1 MCGVNMERTIDL
13 YEQVEKLTK
22 IGIALSGEKD
32 INSFFQL
39 ILDGAIYFTN
49 ADGGTIYTVSDDQK
63 FLDFK
68 VICTLSKNL
77 KLGTADVS
85 KWPSIPLYEEDGSKR
100 MKNFASYVANTGEP
114 QSIEDVYYQDVFDN
128 AGTKKYDAANNYR
141 SKSMTAIPLKNHENE
156 VLGVIQL
163 INAMDA
169 EGNIVPFTQENITM
183 LQSLASQAAT
193 AMSNKE
199 LIRSLEKLLY
209 QFIQSIAKAIDRKS
223 KNTGGHVM
231 RVAGLSEQLSFK
243 IQEDTTYY
251 PNLKFSDDELQEISL
266 AGWMHDV
273 GKITTPVYVQDKGKK
288 LETIVDRI
296 EIVTTRF
303 ELVEAVIKKDM
314 ILADEKQ
321 KKDLQAKLDLID
333 DYLKF
338 VINCNTGGE
347 FMSDDDLAKLDEIL
361 EFKHNSEGKDY
372 FLITENEHKN
382 LGIRKGTLLWEEILK
397 MREHATVTAEM
408 LSELTFP
415 KKFKNV
421 ALYASAH
428 HEKLNGKGYPYQ
440 LSEEELPLQAR
451 IIAVADVFEA
461 LTASDRPYKPGKT
474 LSESFRILGFMA
486 KDKDIDAK
494 ILNLLIDSGLYM
506 EYAKEFLKPEQIDE
520 VDFDKLKSMYQ

>member
-1 MCGVNMERTIDL
+1 MERTIDL
-13 YEQVEKLTK
+13 YEQVERLTK

-32 INSFFQL
+32 INNFFQL
-39 ILDGAIYFTN
+39 ILDGAIYFSN

-68 VICTLSKNL
+68 VICTRSKNL

-114 QSIEDVYYQDVFDN
+114 ESIEDVYHQDIFDN
-128 AGTKKYDAANNYR
+128 AGTKKYDESNDYR
-141 SKSMTAIPLKNHENE
+141 CKSMAAIPLKNHENE
-156 VLGVIQL
+156 VLGVISL

-209 QFIQSIAKAIDRKS
+209 EFVQSIAKAIDRKS

-231 RVAGLSEQLSFK
+231 RVAGLSEELSYK
-243 IQEDTTYY
+243 IQEDTTFY
-251 PNLKFSDDELQEISL
+251 PDLKFSDDELQEISL

-273 GKITTPVYVQDKGKK
+273 GKITTPVYVQDKAKK
-288 LETIVDRI
+288 LETILDRI
-296 EIVTTRF
+296 EMVQTRF
-303 ELVEAVIKKDM
+303 ELVQAVIKKDM
-314 ILADEKQ
+314 VLAEDPLKSE
-321 KKDLQAKLDLID
+321 LQAKLDLID
-333 DYLKF
+333 DFNDF
-338 VINCNTGGE
+338 VTNCNTGGE
-347 FMSDDDLAKLDEIL
+347 FMADDDLAKLDQIRD
-361 EFKHNSEGKDY
+361 FKYNSEGKEY
-372 FLITENEHKN
+372 YLITENEHKN
-382 LGIRKGTLLWEEILK
+382 LGIRRGTLLWEEILI

-451 IIAVADVFEA
+451 IIAVADVYEA

-486 KDKDIDAK
+486 KDKDLDAK
-494 ILNLLIDSGLYM
+494 VLNLLIDSGLYM
-506 EYAKEFLKPEQIDE
+506 EYAKKFLKPEQIDE
-520 VDFDKLKSMYQ
+520 VDFDKIKSMYQ

>member
-1 MCGVNMERTIDL
+1 MEHAVDL
-13 YEQVEKLTK
+13 YEQVERLTK

-32 INSFFQL
+32 INNFFQL

-49 ADGGTIYTVSDDQK
+49 ADGGTIYTVSEDQK

-68 VICTLSKNL
+68 VICTRSKNL

-85 KWPSIPLYEEDGSKR
+85 KWPSISLYEEDGSKR
-100 MKNFASYVANTGEP
+100 MKNFASFVANTGEA

-128 AGTKKYDAANNYR
+128 AGTKTYDAANNYR

-163 INAMDA
+163 INALDA
-169 EGNIVPFTQENITM
+169 EGNIIPFSQENITM
-183 LQSLASQAAT
+183 LSSLASQAAT
-193 AMSNKE
+193 AISNKE

-209 QFIQSIAKAIDRKS
+209 EFIQSIAKAIDRKS
-223 KNTGGHVM
+223 KNTGGHVL
-231 RVAGLSEQLSFK
+231 RVAGLSELLSLK
-243 IQEDTTYY
+243 VQEDKVYY
-251 PNLKFSDDELQEISL
+251 PDLHYNDDELQEISL
-266 AGWMHDV
+266 AAWMHDV
-273 GKITTPVYVQDKGKK
+273 GKITTPVYVQDKAKK
-288 LETIVDRI
+288 LETIFDRI
-296 EIVTTRF
+296 EMVVTRF
-303 ELVEAVIKKDM
+303 ELVQAVIKKDM
-314 ILADEKQ
+314 VLADDTLKTE
-321 KKDLQAKLDLID
+321 LQAKLDLID
-333 DYLKF
+333 DYREF
-338 VINCNTGGE
+338 VTTCNTGGE
-347 FMSDDDLAKLDEIL
+347 FMADDKLAILDNIL
-361 EFKHNSEGKDY
+361 DFKYESEGKEY

-421 ALYASAH
+421 SLYASAH

-440 LSEEELPLQAR
+440 LEEKDLPLQAR
-451 IIAVADVFEA
+451 ILAVADVYEA

-474 LSESFRILGFMA
+474 LSETFRILGFMA

-494 ILNLLIDSGLYM
+494 LLNLLIDSGLYM
-506 EYAKEFLKPEQIDE
+506 EYAKDNLKPEQIDE
-520 VDFDKLKSMYQ
+520 VDFDKIKSMYQ